1 MKKNTALVVRGG
13 VIAALYAGLTLISS
27 ALGLSFGPIQFRF
40 SEALCVLP
48 VFFPEAIPALTIGC
62 LISNLASPFGLADIV
77 FGTAATLLSCLVSA
91 WFKNV
96 KVFKLP
102 LLSLLSPVIFNAIIV
117 GAEISLLSG
126 GSALLFATYA
136 LEVGAGELGVMAVLG
151 VPLYFWLNKRL
162 TKRV

>member
-62 LISNLASPFGLADIV
+62 FISNLASPFGLADIV

-102 LLSLLSPVIFNAIIV
+102 PFVPAFPRNFQCADRRRRDSSAIGRV
-117 GAEISLLSG
+117 GAFIFHLCARSRRRSTWSHG
-126 GSALLFATYA
+126 SFGRSALFLA
-136 LEVGAGELGVMAVLG
+136 
-151 VPLYFWLNKRL
+151 
-162 TKRV
+162 